1 MTRLRSKNFRKRCS
15 PEQTRPGR
23 EMDPERSWNPSLHLH
38 VYDPSVLMQSDCEEQ
53 SLWSESL
60 HSSKSPIVTRFTWG

>member
-1 MTRLRSKNFRKRCS
+1 
-15 PEQTRPGR
+15 
-23 EMDPERSWNPSLHLH
+23 MDPERSWNPSLHLH

-60 HSSKSPIVTRFTWG
+60 HSSKSPIVTRFTCG